1 MKSQP
6 QGATCF
12 APHRQSGKEGRR
24 KGGRKEEGGRG
35 RRAKAPHPDPRQFP
49 FAKDLGKGIMI
60 FPSVETCQVP
70 SYITRAGR

>member
-12 APHRQSGKEGRR
+12 APRSQPGKEGRR
-24 KGGRKEEGGRG
+24 KGGRKERAGGGGEGG
-35 RRAKAPHPDPRQFP
+35 AFYPDPRQFL
-49 FAKDLGKGIMI
+49 FANDLGKGIMI

-70 SYITRAGR
+70 SHITRAGR